1 MIDIDD
7 AMANLTL
14 SDDTDIYD
22 ALEIVMRIIITSEDL
37 DDSWL
42 VTLIDYDDVARYFN
56 VSQDYTAL
64 EIKRWFI
71 EQGVER
77 ENIKIRN

>member
-7 AMANLTL
+7 MMANLTL

-42 VTLIDYDDVARYFN
+42 VTLVDYDDVSRYIN

-64 EIKRWFI
+64 EIKRWFV